1 MKQVNFITIGG
12 TKFALPDD
20 MTTKQKA
27 DFAGVCLQLQ
37 PLGSC
42 YGHGW
47 KDFYYVQDSASVQLG
62 MTPVY
67 STRES
72 AEVAA
77 AQHKADNAE
86 PTKLESVA

>member
-12 TKFALPDD
+12 TRFALPDD

-47 KDFYYVQDSASVQLG
+47 KDFYYVQDSPIGRA
-62 MTPVY
+62 Y
-67 STRES
+67 RRTRGDS
-72 AEVAA
+72 
-77 AQHKADNAE
+77 
-86 PTKLESVA
+86 LR